1 MSIDC
6 CICLAS
12 DCCICLASITQE
24 TGIVILSCKHSY
36 HFQCIS
42 TWFHKQTESSCPQ
55 CLKKMNKEED
65 IKRNNFENMSIHEV
79 RITED
84 RLAHRKL
91 IEEIRKEGIKIDKIN
106 NIYSIITYTL
116 LSVIIVFMIN

>member
-6 CICLAS
+6 CICLT
-12 DCCICLASITQE
+12 SITQE

-36 HFQCIS
+36 HFHCIS
-42 TWFHKQTESSCPQ
+42 SWFLKQTESSCPQ

-65 IKRNNFENMSIHEV
+65 IKRNDFENISFQEA

-84 RLAHRKL
+84 ILAHKKL
-91 IEEIRKEGIKIDKIN
+91 MEEIRKEGIKMDKIN

-116 LSVIIVFMIN
+116 LSVIILSIMSN